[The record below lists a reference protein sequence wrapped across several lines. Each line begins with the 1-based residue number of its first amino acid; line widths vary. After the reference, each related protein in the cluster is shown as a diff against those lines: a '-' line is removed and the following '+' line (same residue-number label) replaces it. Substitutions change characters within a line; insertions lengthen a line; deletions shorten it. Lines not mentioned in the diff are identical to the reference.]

1 MDKVLAAVTLAVCAV
16 LIARLLMGETRRWR
30 FDAAVQRA
38 WHATTRWV
46 VPAWQSTKRRALW
59 AWRWPSARRNAARE
73 AEEAIRRAA
82 RGAGTWDGK
91 VYRPDAFHKKP
102 PRDKMH

>member
-1 MDKVLAAVTLAVCAV
+1 MNQVLAAITLAVCAV

-38 WHATTRWV
+38 WHATTRRAV
-46 VPAWQSTKRRALW
+46 RAWNTTKRHTLW
-59 AWRWPSARRNAARE
+59 AWRWPGARRAAARE

-82 RGAGTWDGK
+82 RSAGEWDGK

-102 PRDKMH
+102 PHDKMH

>member
-1 MDKVLAAVTLAVCAV
+1 MDKVLAGLTLAFCAV

-30 FDAAVQRA
+30 FDAAVRRA
-38 WHATTRWV
+38 WNGTRRRV
-46 VPAWQSTKRRALW
+46 VF
-59 AWRWPSARRNAARE
+59 AWRWPGARRTAARE

-82 RGAGTWDGK
+82 RMSGQGDGK
-91 VYRPDAFHKKP
+91 VFRPDAFHKKP

>member
-1 MDKVLAAVTLAVCAV
+1 MNEVLAGITLAICAV

-38 WHATTRWV
+38 WAVTRSGV
-46 VPAWQSTKRRALW
+46 LR
-59 AWRWPSARRNAARE
+59 AWRWPAARRAAARE

-82 RGAGTWDGK
+82 RVSGEWDGK

-102 PRDKMH
+102 PHDKMH